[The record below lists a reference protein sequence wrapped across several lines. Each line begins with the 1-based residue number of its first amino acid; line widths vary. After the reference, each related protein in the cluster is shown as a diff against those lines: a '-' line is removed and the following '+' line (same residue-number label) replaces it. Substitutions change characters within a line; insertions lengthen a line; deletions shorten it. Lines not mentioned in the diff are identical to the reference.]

1 MLYDWSLKLYI
12 KFSLLMQ
19 WIFSPLHSTYFNE
32 VQWKKGYL
40 NSIVSIKMNFI
51 WRNWWKFNDW
61 KYVCC
66 SCSGWIKKGD
76 EKKNWPID
84 TVSLI
89 SIKLSH
95 LWPSF
100 NFSIHQKFIYNRFF
114 YYSTWIDKF
123 AGAGVQNTKTNRFV
137 FFFQM
142 QNIFCLKQWICYE
155 YDIVF
160 FRIYFKQ
167 SQNKTR
173 GKTTICVFFS
183 FFKKWLEWEFWKKV
197 LLRKAIS
204 YK

>member
-1 MLYDWSLKLYI
+1 
-12 KFSLLMQ
+12 MQ

-100 NFSIHQKFIYNRFF
+100 DFSIHQKFIQSFF
-114 YYSTWIDKF
+114 LLFDLDWQICWRRCAKY
-123 AGAGVQNTKTNRFV
+123 QNKSICFFFKCKIFSAWSNGYVMSMISFSFVFIWNKVKTKRGKKWRFV
-137 FFFQM
+137 FFF
-142 QNIFCLKQWICYE
+142 L
-155 YDIVF
+155 
-160 FRIYFKQ
+160 
-167 SQNKTR
+167 
-173 GKTTICVFFS
+173 FS
-183 FFKKWLEWEFWKKV
+183 KKWLEWEFWKKV